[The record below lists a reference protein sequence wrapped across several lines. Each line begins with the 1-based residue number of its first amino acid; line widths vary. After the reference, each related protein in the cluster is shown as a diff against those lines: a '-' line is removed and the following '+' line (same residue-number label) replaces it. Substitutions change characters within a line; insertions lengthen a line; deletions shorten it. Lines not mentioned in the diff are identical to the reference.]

1 MNPNLE
7 LDVSSDKEF
16 VYSFLSSL
24 EDKFVKEMKIK
35 YNTNSKILV
44 TDKKLKAIYQ
54 KFLKNLSN

>member
-16 VYSFLSSL
+16 VYSFLSSF
-24 EDKFVKEMKIK
+24 EDKFVKEMKRK

-44 TDKKLKAIYQ
+44 TDRKLKVIYQ
-54 KFLKNLSN
+54 QFLKNLSN

>member
-1 MNPNLE
+1 MNPDLI

-24 EDKFVKEMKIK
+24 EDKFVKEMKRK
-35 YNTNSKILV
+35 YTTKDKILV

>member
-24 EDKFVKEMKIK
+24 EDKFVKEMKRK
-35 YNTNSKILV
+35 SNTNSKILV
-44 TDKKLKAIYQ
+44 TDRKLKVIYQ
-54 KFLKNLSN
+54 QFLKNLSN

>member
-24 EDKFVKEMKIK
+24 EDKFVKEMKRK
-35 YNTNSKILV
+35 YTTKDKILV

>member
-1 MNPNLE
+1 MNPDLI

-24 EDKFVKEMKIK
+24 ENKFVKEMKRK

-44 TDKKLKAIYQ
+44 TDRKLKVIYQ
-54 KFLKNLSN
+54 QFLKNLSN